1 MKKDGLI
8 QAFAIFFSILGSF
21 GVERYINY
29 RNEQN
34 ELKIIERNLLN
45 EMEQNY
51 YSLLSLRGTIE
62 SVVAV
67 NDSILVNWEGIT
79 SKEIRNYHSNDLY
92 DVNEKLE
99 YILSNSYGYE
109 PKTMYINSLI
119 YSGLI
124 LKINSKLLR
133 NKIESFNLYVNSEW
147 LGANENIELEIRD
160 WFKQKS
166 LIEKTLNNDLVFD
179 KYKNFELFRMLRYR
193 RTNEIYKLGT
203 IRGNIRFL
211 EDVIKEIKENGLF

>member
-1 MKKDGLI
+1 MKKEVLI
-8 QAFAIFFSILGSF
+8 QAFAIFFSIVGSF

-29 RNEQN
+29 RNDQN
-34 ELKIIERNLLN
+34 ELEIIERNLLN

-51 YSLLSLRGTIE
+51 FSLLSLRGTIK

-67 NDSILVNWEGIT
+67 NDSILDNWYGIT
-79 SKEIRNYHSNDLY
+79 SKKVRKYHFDNYYDGND
-92 DVNEKLE
+92 KLE
-99 YILSNSYGYE
+99 YILAKSYGYK
-109 PKTMYINSLI
+109 PKTLYMNSLI

-147 LGANENIELEIRD
+147 LGTNQKIEDEITD
-160 WFKQKS
+160 WFRKKS
-166 LIEKTLNNDLVFD
+166 VQEKTLDNDLIFD
-179 KYKNFELFRMLRYR
+179 KHKNFELFRMLRYR

-203 IRGNIRFL
+203 IEGNIRFL
-211 EDVIKEIKENGLF
+211 EEIMKEIKDNGLF

>member
-1 MKKDGLI
+1 
-8 QAFAIFFSILGSF
+8 
-21 GVERYINY
+21 
-29 RNEQN
+29 
-34 ELKIIERNLLN
+34 
-45 EMEQNY
+45 MEQNY

-67 NDSILVNWEGIT
+67 NDSILVNWDGIT

-92 DVNEKLE
+92 DINEKLE
-99 YILSNSYGYE
+99 YILANSYGYK

-147 LGANENIELEIRD
+147 LGSNEKIEVEIKD

-179 KYKNFELFRMLRYR
+179 KHKNFELFRMV
-193 RTNEIYKLGT
+193 N
-203 IRGNIRFL
+203 
-211 EDVIKEIKENGLF
+211 

>member
-1 MKKDGLI
+1 MKKEVLI
-8 QAFAIFFSILGSF
+8 QAFAIFFSIVGSF

-34 ELKIIERNLLN
+34 ELEIIERNLLN

-51 YSLLSLRGTIE
+51 FSLLSLRGTIK

-67 NDSILVNWEGIT
+67 NDSILDNWYRIT
-79 SKEIRNYHSNDLY
+79 SKKVRRYHFDNYYDGND
-92 DVNEKLE
+92 KLE
-99 YILSNSYGYE
+99 YILASSYGYK
-109 PKTMYINSLI
+109 PKTMYMNSLI

-147 LGANENIELEIRD
+147 LGTNQKIEDEITD
-160 WFKQKS
+160 WFRKKS
-166 LIEKTLNNDLVFD
+166 VLEKTLNNDLIFD
-179 KYKNFELFRMLRYR
+179 KHKNFELFRMLRYR
-193 RTNEIYKLGT
+193 RTNEIYKLGS
-203 IRGNIRFL
+203 IEGNIRFL
-211 EDVIKEIKENGLF
+211 EEIMKEIKENGLF

>member
-1 MKKDGLI
+1 MKKEVLI
-8 QAFAIFFSILGSF
+8 QAFAIFFSIVGSF
-21 GVERYINY
+21 AVERYINY

-34 ELKIIERNLLN
+34 ELEIIERNLLN

-51 YSLLSLRGTIE
+51 FSLLALRGTIE

-67 NDSILVNWEGIT
+67 NDSILANWKGVT
-79 SKEIRNYHSNDLY
+79 SKKIRKYHSDDLY
-92 DVNEKLE
+92 DMNEKLE
-99 YILSNSYGYE
+99 YILARSYGYK
-109 PKTMYINSLI
+109 PKTMYMNSLI

-147 LGANENIELEIRD
+147 LGTNQNIEGEITD
-160 WFKQKS
+160 WFKKKS
-166 LIEKTLNNDLVFD
+166 VLEKTLDNDLLFD
-179 KYKNFELFRMLRYR
+179 KHKNFELFRMLRYR
-193 RTNEIYKLGT
+193 RTNEIYKLGS

-211 EDVIKEIKENGLF
+211 EEIMKEIKENGLF